1 MGAELGWGRRET
13 RRASDAWLET
23 VAAERLV
30 SSEPLR
36 A

>member
-1 MGAELGWGRRET
+1 MGAELGWGRRDT
-13 RRASDAWLET
+13 RRAGDVWLET

-30 SSEPLR
+30 SGEPVR